1 MESQNLEWKEAWR
14 DEHMKTLCAFA
25 NTSGGTLEIGRND
38 KGVVV
43 GVSGIEKLLEDIPN
57 KIKSAMAI
65 IADVSIREEGEEK
78 YLSVSVNAHPFPISY
93 RGIYYTRSGS
103 TTQELTGN
111 ALDEFMLRK
120 QGTTWDG
127 VPVPYVKFDD
137 FESDAF
143 KAFRRK
149 AIASARLSAQD
160 LEITDEMLLKN
171 LRLMEGDYLKRAALL
186 LFHQDPENWVPGAY
200 LKIGYFESATDLL
213 HQDEIHGPLIT
224 MADKAEEL
232 VYLKYFKGI
241 ISYDG
246 LQRIENYPI
255 PRQAF
260 REALLNAIIHRDYS
274 TGNPIHIHIYPDK
287 VLIYNDG
294 RLPDTW
300 TVEDLFASH
309 TSKPFNPLIAGAFF
323 RSGQIE
329 AWGRGVEKIAEACKS
344 WGKPVP
350 FYKVRPNEVM
360 IGFETP
366 LFEEKQG
373 SEFVEKF
380 VEKFVEN
387 ENQLAILKL
396 MQERP
401 TISAAAI
408 GKHLGITARGV
419 QKNISM
425 LKKAGAVERVGAA
438 KGGRWIVK

>member
-1 MESQNLEWKEAWR
+1 
-14 DEHMKTLCAFA
+14 
-25 NTSGGTLEIGRND
+25 
-38 KGVVV
+38 
-43 GVSGIEKLLEDIPN
+43 
-57 KIKSAMAI
+57 
-65 IADVSIREEGEEK
+65 
-78 YLSVSVNAHPFPISY
+78 
-93 RGIYYTRSGS
+93 
-103 TTQELTGN
+103 
-111 ALDEFMLRK
+111 
-120 QGTTWDG
+120 
-127 VPVPYVKFDD
+127 
-137 FESDAF
+137 
-143 KAFRRK
+143 
-149 AIASARLSAQD
+149 
-160 LEITDEMLLKN
+160 
-171 LRLMEGDYLKRAALL
+171 
-186 LFHQDPENWVPGAY
+186 
-200 LKIGYFESATDLL
+200 
-213 HQDEIHGPLIT
+213 
-224 MADKAEEL
+224 
-232 VYLKYFKGI
+232 
-241 ISYDG
+241 
-246 LQRIENYPI
+246 
-255 PRQAF
+255 
-260 REALLNAIIHRDYS
+260 
-274 TGNPIHIHIYPDK
+274 

-387 ENQLAILKL
+387 ESQLAILKL